1 MKLRLSKAF
10 YFKHGTSLSPFPPI
24 PYPLQPPKVLVAT
37 FQALGILDGK
47 MVRSNLKATVRSTKL
62 PFGSP
67 QITIVTGS

>member
-24 PYPLQPPKVLVAT
+24 PYPHNPLKMLVAT

-62 PFGSP
+62 PLGHHRLLL
-67 QITIVTGS
+67 